1 MVIAQQTIANTLL
14 HYFFSKKA
22 VFKQFFKQQ
31 KYCTIAIF
39 FQMVCAIVFAIVLGF
54 LGAFFSAFF
63 PIQSFINFV
72 FDKLKVQLK
81 FVSFSFMTYFRCNSW
96 SRLNSSKRFDNL
108 FSNLGQILS
117 VLPLFH
123 KYFYCTIFFCFQAFV
138 QWQQHYSSRQRIWN
152 GSK

>member
-14 HYFFSKKA
+14 HYFFLKKV

-63 PIQSFINFV
+63 LIQSFINFV
-72 FDKLKVQLK
+72 FDKLKVILK
-81 FVSFSFMTYFRCNSW
+81 FVSFSFITYDRYLLTLGVIFGQDSTVQHFYCYCNTFIWPITMLCSI
-96 SRLNSSKRFDNL
+96 
-108 FSNLGQILS
+108 SNYFWAVWQILQ
-117 VLPLFH
+117 
-123 KYFYCTIFFCFQAFV
+123 K
-138 QWQQHYSSRQRIWN
+138 
-152 GSK
+152 